1 MPMVA
6 QLFAQLRHA
15 RGHWLDRRLIRVWVQ
30 CIHGVASWAFDK
42 PGIN

>member
-6 QLFAQLRHA
+6 QLFAQIGHA
-15 RGHWLDRRLIRVWVQ
+15 HGRWCNRRLIRGWVQ